1 MVILFDGGSYLE
13 TKTWTTDNG
22 FLTGTEKKRRK
33 LLQAHYTKIQQDLY
47 AQITNRD
54 GEAEGEVD
62 NVSKEFLELLHS
74 VVPIGKTQQKKDT
87 RTILDFHLNTIVVSD
102 IAT

>member
-1 MVILFDGGSYLE
+1 M
-13 TKTWTTDNG
+13 
-22 FLTGTEKKRRK
+22 
-33 LLQAHYTKIQQDLY
+33 LQAHYSKIQQDLY

-74 VVPIGKTQQKKDT
+74 VVPTGKTTKEI